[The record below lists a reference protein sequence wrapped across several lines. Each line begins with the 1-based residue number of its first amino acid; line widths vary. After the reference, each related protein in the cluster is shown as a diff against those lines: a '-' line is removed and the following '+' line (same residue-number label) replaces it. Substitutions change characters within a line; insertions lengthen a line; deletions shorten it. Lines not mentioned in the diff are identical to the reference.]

1 MCENLRTLFVSTGAI
16 LEGHFRLSSGMHST
30 AYIQCAKVL
39 EHPDHA
45 ERLGAALASR
55 LGDLTVDRV
64 VAPPMG
70 GVLIG
75 HEVARSLRVPFL
87 FPERDAEGELTLRR
101 GFTLRRG
108 ERVLV
113 VEDVIT
119 TGRTTVEVLE
129 LIHTR
134 GAKPVGLAAL
144 VDRSG
149 GALIGGFRPHALI
162 EMDLPL
168 YAPEAC
174 PLCAQGIPA
183 VRPGSRQQS

>member
-1 MCENLRTLFVSTGAI
+1 MCESLRELFVATGAI
-16 LEGHFRLSSGMHST
+16 LEGHFQLSSGMHST

-45 ERLGAALASR
+45 ERLGAALAER
-55 LGDLTVDRV
+55 LGELAVDRV

-87 FPERDAEGELTLRR
+87 FPERDAEGGLTLRR
-101 GFTLRRG
+101 GFTLRSG

-119 TGRTTVEVLE
+119 TGRTTVEVLK
-129 LIHTR
+129 LLHAR
-134 GAKPVGLAAL
+134 GAEPVGLAAL
-144 VDRSG
+144 VDRSDN
-149 GALIGGFRPHALI
+149 ALIGGLRPHALI
-162 EMDLPL
+162 EMPLPL
-168 YAPEAC
+168 YTPDTC
-174 PLCAQGIPA
+174 PLCAQGVPA
-183 VRPGSRQQS
+183 VRPGSRTTS